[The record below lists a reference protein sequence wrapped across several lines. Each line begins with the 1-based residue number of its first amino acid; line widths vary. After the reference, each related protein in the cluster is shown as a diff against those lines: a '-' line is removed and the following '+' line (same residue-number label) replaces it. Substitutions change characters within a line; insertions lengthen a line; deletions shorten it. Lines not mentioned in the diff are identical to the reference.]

1 MNQKTNL
8 QELDTRTNYMCNYM
22 CLTKKK
28 KERKNKHED
37 KIQTILEIES
47 QAPCLSNPGLRVSHY
62 VSEKKNPHKFH
73 LNPSR
78 TKKKKSQRDSACFPS
93 LVFAT
98 FFISRPVHSIAE
110 WSSYLE
116 NFHIVRLNSFSS

>member
-8 QELDTRTNYMCNYM
+8 QELDTRTNYMCMFN
-22 CLTKKK
+22 LK
-28 KERKNKHED
+28 KNKHED
-37 KIQTILEIES
+37 KIQTIFEIES

-62 VSEKKNPHKFH
+62 VSWKKNPHKFH
-73 LNPSR
+73 LNPSH
-78 TKKKKSQRDSACFPS
+78 TKKKSQRDSACFPS

-98 FFISRPVHSIAE
+98 FFISRPVHSIVE

>member
-78 TKKKKSQRDSACFPS
+78 TKKKNLKGTRPAFQVSS
-93 LVFAT
+93 LRLFLFHGRYT
-98 FFISRPVHSIAE
+98 RSRSGLAI
-110 WSSYLE
+110 
-116 NFHIVRLNSFSS
+116 